1 MTLTDLHLTESVAR
15 GLDRLGWPASAPLL
29 RDIAPTVARGH
40 NLVVVVPPAPVYATP
55 VLAGLFSR
63 HFEPGTDALVLA
75 PPGSLAEW
83 GVPVGALAPGGT
95 LNPLLVLGPGQA
107 ARRLRGSPSGNLIIA
122 SPATALDL
130 RRRSLTRAESVGV
143 VVIAWPESWEDRDV
157 LSLLLQEVPRE
168 AQRVILT
175 SAPAE
180 IAALIEGHAWR
191 ALTVGATVQA
201 LRPGG
206 PVKTVALAWS
216 RRVAAIAELAEA
228 LDAASLTVWTADASR
243 HAELERAVAGLGVPV
258 TVTSGDAPPAAEVI
272 AFDPPSPDRLT
283 QLLTA
288 GQVTLLMPPG
298 SEAYL
303 ARIAGPRRALLLP
316 GELDAASS
324 DASRRR
330 GLIERALQEQPLEG
344 ELAILAP
351 LFERHNATSV
361 AAAIYQLWATEA
373 RKPARP
379 VDVQARGIAKIW
391 VGAGRQD
398 EVGPNDL
405 VGLLVNEL
413 HVERSHI
420 GKIELRDAFS
430 LIEVPAEDAERIAQ
444 AMAGRTVRRKR
455 LTARVDRKPAGGPGK
470 RPPRRP

>member
-1 MTLTDLHLTESVAR
+1 MTLTDLHLTEPVAR

-63 HFEPGTDALVLA
+63 HFEAGTDALVLA

-107 ARRLRGSPSGNLIIA
+107 ARRLRSSPSGNLIIA
-122 SPATALDL
+122 SPAMALDL

-316 GELDAASS
+316 GELDAATS

-344 ELAILAP
+344 ELAMLAP

-444 AMAGRTVRRKR
+444 AMAGRTVRKKR
-455 LTARVDRKPAGGPGK
+455 LTARVDRKPAGGAGK